1 MISKI
6 ITEAKIYKTKSI
18 DEVHFTSCFP
28 WLKYLSSYVPC
39 QIICNSFTPDFFFP
53 FYFCFWK
60 THSTSNSQG
69 IKLHCSTCLND

>member
-6 ITEAKIYKTKSI
+6 VTEAKIYKTKSI

-39 QIICNSFTPDFFFP
+39 QMICNTFTPDLFFIIFFFYLLLLLENT
-53 FYFCFWK
+53 FNF
-60 THSTSNSQG
+60 
-69 IKLHCSTCLND
+69 